1 MSSPI
6 FQLSN
11 IQKRYGRVV
20 ALDLRTLELFANER
34 VVVVGGNGSG
44 KSTLL
49 KILAGLTLP
58 SSGSKNLEE
67 GWHEATIG
75 YLPQEG
81 GIYQD
86 LTINQNAIVF
96 GRLLGRRGDA
106 RRHSEIADL
115 LGLSQLLDR
124 SVHAL
129 SGGFRRLAAIF
140 CLLVSRVE
148 ILLLDEPFASLDRAK
163 QDAVEQ
169 ALMLVSPELSLLVVS
184 EHLTNLSGSGQS
196 GFWSRTVELVRATD
210 DTTH

>member
-58 SSGSKNLEE
+58 SSGTLEE
-67 GWHEATIG
+67 GWHHATIG

-86 LTINQNAIVF
+86 LTINQNAVVF
-96 GRLLGRRGDA
+96 QRLFGSRGDA
-106 RRHSEIADL
+106 DRHNEVADL

-148 ILLLDEPFASLDRAK
+148 ILFLDEPFASLDRAK

-169 ALMLVSPELSLLVVS
+169 ALMVVSSELSLLVVS